1 MKTRYLALYLMLWS
15 VISCV
20 SHASKQSALKEYDI
34 DIQQRDA
41 ISDFVDSY
49 KTLPLET
56 TKDNLIGNI
65 NKVQIIDTCI
75 YVLDKEQ
82 ATIFVFN
89 TEGKYLNKI
98 CRQGRAPEEYLGL
111 SDFMVY
117 NADVYCLSHANQ
129 KIFVYNMQ
137 GDWERTIAL
146 DDGYER
152 FYIQDDNTFYLFS
165 DESNEKHYNYIV
177 FNPLTNRVVNQ
188 LDEFEKNQGYCY
200 EHFPFHAVDSN
211 LLVTEQYD
219 PTIYRL
225 TPTEKQPLYSFLFNT
240 QDKIYDELKTLDRA
254 KLSQLLWGKEILR
267 NLHAINLK
275 GHILTIAYSIFCHDA
290 GIRDFI
296 SRIDLEMNTIKTIRL
311 GDEIFVQYPF
321 LTTILD
327 VHDGWFIST
336 IPAVLAVDKGKEL
349 DMFAGLQET
358 DNPVLVLHHIK

>member
-117 NADVYCLSHANQ
+117 NADVYCEEYYTDGTVA
-129 KIFVYNMQ
+129 
-137 GDWERTIAL
+137 GDWWLPKRIEMLRM
-146 DDGYER
+146 G
-152 FYIQDDNTFYLFS
+152 
-165 DESNEKHYNYIV
+165 NEKINGTANNKFTTLNNKLKTVTKSTGGKATALSATNYISRSAYAYS
-177 FNPLTNRVVNQ
+177 FNPSTGAITAGSTSINNQNNANKYRVRCITA
-188 LDEFEKNQGYCY
+188 F
-200 EHFPFHAVDSN
+200 
-211 LLVTEQYD
+211 
-219 PTIYRL
+219 
-225 TPTEKQPLYSFLFNT
+225 
-240 QDKIYDELKTLDRA
+240 
-254 KLSQLLWGKEILR
+254 
-267 NLHAINLK
+267 
-275 GHILTIAYSIFCHDA
+275 
-290 GIRDFI
+290 
-296 SRIDLEMNTIKTIRL
+296 
-311 GDEIFVQYPF
+311 
-321 LTTILD
+321 
-327 VHDGWFIST
+327 
-336 IPAVLAVDKGKEL
+336 
-349 DMFAGLQET
+349 
-358 DNPVLVLHHIK
+358 

>member
-177 FNPLTNRVVNQ
+177 FNPLTNRVVN
-188 LDEFEKNQGYCY
+188 
-200 EHFPFHAVDSN
+200 
-211 LLVTEQYD
+211 
-219 PTIYRL
+219 
-225 TPTEKQPLYSFLFNT
+225 
-240 QDKIYDELKTLDRA
+240 
-254 KLSQLLWGKEILR
+254 
-267 NLHAINLK
+267 
-275 GHILTIAYSIFCHDA
+275 
-290 GIRDFI
+290 
-296 SRIDLEMNTIKTIRL
+296 
-311 GDEIFVQYPF
+311 
-321 LTTILD
+321 
-327 VHDGWFIST
+327 
-336 IPAVLAVDKGKEL
+336 
-349 DMFAGLQET
+349 
-358 DNPVLVLHHIK
+358 

>member
-65 NKVQIIDTCI
+65 NKVQIVDTCI

-152 FYIQDDNTFYLFS
+152 FYIQDDNTFYDGFYFQAAVPGRGEKGMITGTGADLYPKELYFTPHSARILWQDQSYLVTFVELVHGYVRFS
-165 DESNEKHYNYIV
+165 LHENCRNTTNPYQGNAVIAVYNEAGDILWSWHIW
-177 FNPLTNRVVNQ
+177 VNNGIKDIKYDN
-188 LDEFEKNQGYCY
+188 LSYVDPETSKNASLSGVRIMNMNLG
-200 EHFPFHAVDSN
+200 ATKASWADSN
-211 LLVTEQYD
+211 DD
-219 PTIYRL
+219 PLPCY
-225 TPTEKQPLYSFLFNT
+225 
-240 QDKIYDELKTLDRA
+240 
-254 KLSQLLWGKEILR
+254 
-267 NLHAINLK
+267 
-275 GHILTIAYSIFCHDA
+275 
-290 GIRDFI
+290 
-296 SRIDLEMNTIKTIRL
+296 
-311 GDEIFVQYPF
+311 
-321 LTTILD
+321 
-327 VHDGWFIST
+327 
-336 IPAVLAVDKGKEL
+336 
-349 DMFAGLQET
+349 
-358 DNPVLVLHHIK
+358 